1 MPIIP
6 SHRAAGQSANGNE
19 GDGGWGTGARAPRRA
34 TSNGPE
40 ATRISGSIF
49 QIWNSGFPPA
59 WAQQETRSRLE
70 FASAR
75 EGGRNGRRHKR
86 HWVSTEELTL
96 WQRHCLGKSSFD
108 SRVQTMGVAVNSP
121 EAPIQ
126 TQWASSTRQNEL
138 EDKPRFLAARI
149 AVVCKCKPAGN
160 VGCNGGTS
168 QRK

>member
-1 MPIIP
+1 MGT
-6 SHRAAGQSANGNE
+6 RAT
-19 GDGGWGTGARAPRRA
+19 GDGVQEPERRGGRHPTDPRQPEFRDP
-34 TSNGPE
+34 TSRFHPW
-40 ATRISGSIF
+40 T
-49 QIWNSGFPPA
+49 QVLGFWFSSA
-59 WAQQETRSRLE
+59 WAQQETRSRWG

-75 EGGRNGRRHKR
+75 EGGHKGGKHKR